1 MKNIFILI
9 LAIVGS
15 LILIKPARAFDELY
29 THPYLTRLIVE
40 EWNKTAE
47 PKLSD
52 EAIEQI
58 VAGSRDEDNPAA
70 RSVNHFYNPI
80 TNEGLSL
87 DGLVAGYSALDW
99 SQDKVKQ
106 AEPIFGGSF
115 TWPEAR
121 AAYQAGDR
129 ARAYAGLGHILH
141 LLEDMGMPAHTRN
154 DEHMDGDGLESW
166 CKASNSV
173 EPKLLVDWTKV
184 KRPVC
189 PEAGACLK
197 DLAVFSNTNFFSSD
211 TVSGEVFSQ
220 PWSKMALG
228 ADHYLYANGR
238 AVAYLAPGA
247 ESPVLDATV
256 LRGYWRDLTP
266 QIIGYGLRL
275 MDLFMVPE
283 AVNAKTVT
291 SAKTRGQISAGGI
304 KISAKA
310 PQVLQFNRLKIKP
323 APVLKNQFNPEQP
336 ASRWWPVIDLTKVI
350 PPQFFHPTAPA
361 MPITPTAPAASTPE
375 VVVNLSPPPPPPTD
389 DITPLPTGEITPPPP
404 PPPPPV
410 PSVAEGSA
418 GEGTEVKGPPPPDTI
433 APAAT
438 FVNLRSVYVSAAP
451 EIAWQ
456 GQDDLTPASSLLFD
470 VDYKLRSGDWVS
482 WLSHSTATAAVFD
495 QSRPEESMI
504 DWRVRARDQAG
515 NSSDWQTARSLLF
528 LPDGHNPLLYEKLEH
543 LYHFAEC
550 QDRSAADSLGGR
562 ALTQRAAWI
571 DGRWG
576 CGVKQNYFETEA
588 IGANFSQPLAAAE
601 LTMSLWFR
609 DISTY
614 PYTYSRSRFILYSQ
628 DLSQTG
634 DWTLG
639 VLPTLVGTRVYVNGR
654 EYTLAAVPPDN
665 DWHQVLVT
673 VTAEYLSLYLDGQ
686 LADQLT
692 GDFAPATSLRG
703 LSIVGENAPT
713 EFDELAVW
721 SRALSSAEI
730 MDYYNKREPLKPLH

>member
-1 MKNIFILI
+1 MRYALVAMIAITGL
-9 LAIVGS
+9 LAV
-15 LILIKPARAFDELY
+15 IKPVRAFDELY
-29 THPYLTRLIVE
+29 THPYLTRLIAA
-40 EWNKTAE
+40 EWNKTADN
-47 PKLSD
+47 KLSD

-70 RSVNHFYNPI
+70 RSLNHFYNPI

-87 DGLVAGYSALDW
+87 DGLIAGYSALDW

-154 DEHMDGDGLESW
+154 DEHMDGDGLEGW
-166 CKASNSV
+166 CKAANSA
-173 EPKLLVDWTKV
+173 EPRLLLDWTKV
-184 KRPVC
+184 KRPAC
-189 PEAGACLK
+189 LELAACLK
-197 DLAVFSNTNFFSSD
+197 DLALFSNSNFFSDD
-211 TVSGEVFSQ
+211 TISGEVFSQ
-220 PWSKMALG
+220 PWSKMTLG
-228 ADHYLYANGR
+228 ADRYLYANGR

-247 ESPVLDATV
+247 EFPVLDATV
-256 LRGYWRDLTP
+256 LRGYWRELAP

-275 MDLFMVPE
+275 MDLFMAPDTVKT
-283 AVNAKTVT
+283 KTVA

-304 KISAKA
+304 KISAQA

-323 APVLKNQFNPEQP
+323 APVLTNQFNPEQP
-336 ASRWWPVIDLTKVI
+336 NGRWWPVIDLTKVI

-361 MPITPTAPAASTPE
+361 MPITPTAPAVSTPE
-375 VVVNLSPPPPPPTD
+375 VIVNPSPPPPPPPPPPPTD
-389 DITPLPTGEITPPPP
+389 DTPPPSTGEITPPPP
-404 PPPPPV
+404 PPPPP
-410 PSVAEGSA
+410 
-418 GEGTEVKGPPPPDTI
+418 TDTI
-433 APAAT
+433 APTVA
-438 FVNLRSVYVSAAP
+438 FVNLRPVYVAAAP

-456 GQDDLTPASSLLFD
+456 GQDNLTPASSLLFD
-470 VDYKLRSGDWVS
+470 VDYKLRGGDWVS
-482 WLSHSTATAAVFD
+482 WLSSSTSTAAVFN
-495 QSRPEESMI
+495 QSRPEESLI

-515 NSSDWQTARSLLF
+515 NNSDWQTARSLLF

-576 CGVKQNYFETEA
+576 CGVKQNYFEAEA
-588 IGANFSQPLAAAE
+588 IGANFSQPLAANE
-601 LTMSLWFR
+601 LTLSLWFR
-609 DISTY
+609 DVSDY
-614 PYTYSRSRFILYSQ
+614 PHTYSRSRFILYSQ
-628 DLSQTG
+628 DLSRTG
-634 DWTLG
+634 DWILG
-639 VLPTLVGTRVYVNGR
+639 VLPTLVGTRVYANGR
-654 EYTLAAVPPDN
+654 EYTLAAVPPDH
-665 DWHQVLVT
+665 DWHHVLVAA
-673 VTAEYLSLYLDGQ
+673 TAEYLSLYLDGQ
-686 LADQLT
+686 LAEQLT
-692 GDFAPATSLRG
+692 GDFAPTASLRG

-730 MDYYNKREPLKPLH
+730 MDYYNKREPLKPVN